1 MGDLNTQ
8 PIEDSYKS
16 IIRGRELYTT
26 YRRPLKNIWRDIA
39 KSRRRQTRDFED
51 ISSSPLNQVNPDQW
65 STTTM
70 LMSNQNGKH
79 FTCNLRTNTYH
90 QDSMPEQQI
99 DHILYVP
106 DGRIQC
112 IDASVFLTHP
122 TRDTSGRSGPSY
134 SDHAAVM
141 ATFEI
146 KPSDQVILN
155 KVKPGR
161 KKVSN
166 AATQKLMIRLNE
178 ELEGLKNQQWSYRVG
193 AVICSIL
200 SIGMFVA
207 AIILVRKA
215 NSPGELQKH
224 LSIANAPDKFKW
236 HEKISF
242 NWYAV
247 TCLVI
252 ATPICLYCQG
262 LIWSAI
268 VFIPQEL
275 FSFKE
280 FQYEWALWLRKT

>member
-106 DGRIQC
+106 DGRIKC

-200 SIGMFVA
+200 SIGLFVA